1 MAVRKIKVYGV
12 SDIFVNEAPGGG
24 ASAGIYPNMAAF
36 PDPSANPGL
45 FAIDSSTPRRRTRDL
60 VLCVRRFVVRDF
72 YFGSGS
78 LRRWS

>member
-45 FAIDSSTPRRRTRDL
+45 FAIDSSTPGGGQGTL
-60 VLCVRRFVVRDF
+60 YCAFAGSWCVISILAPAV
-72 YFGSGS
+72 
-78 LRRWS
+78 